1 MTAMID
7 TRDESGSGGLAE
19 SFLAERRG
27 EWDRFCRFTVYGVVG
42 VVGLLVLMRIFL
54 I

>member
-7 TRDESGSGGLAE
+7 TRDENGGGLAE

-27 EWDRFCRFTVYGVVG
+27 EWERFCHFTVYGVVG
-42 VVGLLVLMRIFL
+42 VVALLLLMRIFL
-54 I
+54 V